1 MRRFVQ
7 CLKSKS
13 SKWKE
18 NGIKNQWRWH
28 WLDTV
33 VDGQRLGT
41 VIRKKTEDGQAFCV
55 PCSKTVQYQS
65 KGLAALT
72 GHVARPSHVK
82 KALALMQLI
91 IISNPVGDC
100 ILKKQLMLT
109 EAVVETFKPR
119 NKIWLIFCLTFDIV
133 NFTFFLLSQPSQC
146 FGGN

>member
-1 MRRFVQ
+1 MHVRAQLVAGLLWLLNRGYPFVPFLLVFSMRWFVQ
-7 CLKSKS
+7 CKSKS

-41 VIRKKTEDGQAFCV
+41 VIRKETEDGQAFCV
-55 PCSKTVQYQS
+55 PCSKTVKYQS

-82 KALALMQLI
+82 KALALKVVSHYSNKLLI
-91 IISNPVGDC
+91 
-100 ILKKQLMLT
+100 LY
-109 EAVVETFKPR
+109 
-119 NKIWLIFCLTFDIV
+119 
-133 NFTFFLLSQPSQC
+133 
-146 FGGN
+146 